1 MVGKTTTIH
10 AGLEKLALQLK
21 IILGHSGRC
30 LLEILDLMIIT
41 VPYHRQV
48 YF

>member
-1 MVGKTTTIH
+1 MVGKTITIH
-10 AGLEKLALQLK
+10 AGLEKLALQLQ
-21 IILGHSGRC
+21 IILGHSGRR
-30 LLEILDLMIIT
+30 LLEILDIMIIA